1 MISLGRLHS
10 LTKNFISSNKLGE
23 FDKIIQ
29 EQINEDIIEKVS
41 KTKTFEKEKEFYFT
55 HRPVIQESVETTK
68 IIIVYDA
75 SAKPNKDSVS

>member
-75 SAKPNKDSVS
+75 STKPNKDSVS

>member
-10 LTKNFISSNKLGE
+10 LTKNFISSNKLRE

>member
-23 FDKIIQ
+23 IDKIIQ

>member
-68 IIIVYDA
+68 ITIVYDA

>member
-41 KTKTFEKEKEFYFT
+41 KTKTFEKKKEFYFT